1 MDNNT
6 IKLHVKEA
14 LSNKCNISNS
24 NKLDINNNYELQ
36 YIISNYINKN
46 YYKFIPTLT
55 ENDLN
60 LLQPQIDSYVTN
72 YLNNNLDTVINI
84 IINYFMEYIN
94 NNN

>member
-14 LSNKCNISNS
+14 LSNKCN
-24 NKLDINNNYELQ
+24 NNHELQ

-46 YYKFIPTLT
+46 YHKFIPILT
-55 ENDLN
+55 ENDLK

-72 YLNNNLDTVINI
+72 YLNNNLDIVINI